1 MLPFSIALRDGV
13 PVYEQV
19 TYAVTRAIVS
29 GQLRPGDLFPSV
41 RTLSQEL
48 KINPNTAHRI
58 VAALVERGLL
68 VVRPGIGTEV
78 AGSRRPAAARRE
90 TLEDDVERLTVEA
103 RHAGWSLPDMV
114 AAVRRHWARLTNP
127 RDRERHG

>member
-1 MLPFSIALRDGV
+1 MLPFSISLRDGV

-29 GQLRPGDLFPSV
+29 RQLRPGDLFPSV

-58 VAALVERGLL
+58 VAALVEQGLL
-68 VVRPGIGTEV
+68 VVRSGIGTEV
-78 AGSRRPAAARRE
+78 ADVRRPPTAVLRE
-90 TLEDDVERLTVEA
+90 TLEHDVERLTVAA
-103 RHAGWSLPDMV
+103 RRAGWSLPDIV
-114 AAVRRHWARLTNP
+114 AAVRRQWTRLTTA
-127 RDRERHG
+127 RE

>member
-1 MLPFSIALRDGV
+1 MLPFSISLRDGV

-29 GQLRPGDLFPSV
+29 RQLRPGDLFPSV
-41 RTLSQEL
+41 RALSQEL

-58 VAALVERGLL
+58 VAALVEEGLL

-78 AGSRRPAAARRE
+78 ADVRRPATALHRE
-90 TLEDDVERLTVEA
+90 TLEQDIERLTVAA
-103 RHAGWSLPDMV
+103 RRAGWSLPDIV
-114 AAVRRHWARLTNP
+114 TAFRRHWARLTAA
-127 RDRERHG
+127 RG